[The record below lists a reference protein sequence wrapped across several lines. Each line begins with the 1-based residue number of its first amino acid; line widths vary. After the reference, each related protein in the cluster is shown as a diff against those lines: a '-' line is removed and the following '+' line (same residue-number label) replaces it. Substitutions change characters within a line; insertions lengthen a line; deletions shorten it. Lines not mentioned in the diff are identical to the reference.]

1 MRFPCPPFRAFNK
14 HGSLGSG
21 RNFVLILRGTKSPN
35 SRGSRGEWNFLLDG
49 APEELH
55 EEEEEEEG
63 ALGTGMLRGTN
74 RAAICPGQPTWG
86 RARPQGD
93 TCGFTS
99 DAHGAGQPHGF
110 PEASSGCPR
119 RSEAGREAGL
129 CPGDAFGDRPQPQ
142 MFP

>member
-14 HGSLGSG
+14 QRSLGSG

-35 SRGSRGEWNFLLDG
+35 SCGSRGEWKFLLDG

-55 EEEEEEEG
+55 DEEEEEG

-110 PEASSGCPR
+110 SRSLQRMPSPLRGRQGSG
-119 RSEAGREAGL
+119 AV
-129 CPGDAFGDRPQPQ
+129 PG
-142 MFP
+142 